1 MMLGEGS
8 LATNTLLIVM
18 LGAPGSGKGTQA
30 QRLAEEFD
38 IVHEASGDLL
48 RQAAHDKT
56 ELGILARSYFEQGEL
71 VPDEVVCE
79 IVTNH
84 IKTFQAQGQGVVL
97 DGFPRTLN
105 QAAKLEESLVELG
118 WEIDAVIHIKTST
131 DEIERRLASR
141 GRLDDDLQVV
151 SHRID
156 IYRSQT
162 LPLVEF
168 YDRRALLLNI
178 DGEKSIE
185 GVHEDILA
193 GLQVVAR

>member
-1 MMLGEGS
+1 M
-8 LATNTLLIVM
+8 VM

-48 RQAAHDKT
+48 RQAAEDGT
-56 ELGILARSYFEQGEL
+56 ELGILAKSYFEQGEL
-71 VPDEVVCE
+71 VPDGVVCE
-79 IVTNH
+79 IVINH
-84 IKTFQAQGQGVVL
+84 IKTFNAQGQGVVL

-105 QAAKLEESLVELG
+105 QAAKLEESLIELG
-118 WEIDAVIHIKTST
+118 WEIDAVIHIKTGA

-151 SHRID
+151 SHRMD
-156 IYRSQT
+156 IYESQT

-178 DGEKSIE
+178 DGGKSIE